1 MATLP
6 PSSEPDSQTPATDRL
21 DSWKEIASYLKREI
35 RTVQRWEESEGLPIH
50 RHLHRKQGSV
60 YAFKSELDAW
70 WKNHTP
76 PNGNPPDPADPLTEL
91 TLDDVIPRAD
101 TSPLAIQ
108 ETAPSDGSASH
119 ALSQSPATPR
129 DRPQTLFTP
138 RNAIYSASAL
148 ALILIFVFV
157 ARRAW
162 SDSPA
167 HRLADVALSDG
178 RLIALHADGTIAW
191 DYFFSRAPLLKKASM
206 IVPEKICG
214 SGTPSILAAFDWG
227 GEDDDEVDCF
237 TQSGARK
244 WTFKLSDS
252 YQFGSDHFGPP
263 WRESNWGMVQH
274 AEGPELAIAFHHDLW
289 WPGVLVFLN
298 SRGQPTHR
306 FVNSGWILQVRSEET
321 SSGTV
326 LLASG
331 VTNSR
336 NAAFIAALDPNS
348 PDGTSP
354 EDPGSEFECKNC
366 PSGHPLKYWVFPRSE
381 VSVATGAPDDE
392 SGIQEIAGDIIFRTY
407 ETQLGGPYRPAE
419 AIYKVSRNLE
429 ILSATYGDAY
439 WDVHRQLEVS
449 GVITHDRAHCPNRN
463 GPPLVREWDPQNG
476 WRDIHLN
483 SVAGH

>member
-6 PSSEPDSQTPATDRL
+6 PSSEPDSQTSATDRL
-21 DSWKEIASYLKREI
+21 DSWKEIAFYLKREI
-35 RTVQRWEESEGLPIH
+35 RTVQRWEESESLPIH

-70 WKNHTP
+70 WKNHAP
-76 PNGNPPDPADPLTEL
+76 PNGSAPDLPDTVTVLPAD
-91 TLDDVIPRAD
+91 DVLPRAA
-101 TSPLAIQ
+101 TSSVAVEGPL
-108 ETAPSDGSASH
+108 PSDTPASH
-119 ALSQSPATPR
+119 PHSQSPAPSR
-129 DRPQTLFTP
+129 EHARTLFTA
-138 RNAIYSASAL
+138 RNALYSLSTL
-148 ALILIFVFV
+148 AIILIFVYLAF
-157 ARRAW
+157 RAW

-178 RLIALHADGTIAW
+178 RLIALHANGTIAW
-191 DYFFSRAPLLKKASM
+191 DYFYSRAPFLKKASM

-214 SGTPSILAAFDWG
+214 SGTPSILAAIDWG
-227 GEDDDEVDCF
+227 GEDADEVECF
-237 TQSGARK
+237 TPSGTRK
-244 WTFKLSDS
+244 WSFKLSDAF
-252 YQFGSDHFGPP
+252 QFGSERFGPP
-263 WRESNWGMVQH
+263 WHFSNWEMVSH
-274 AEGPELAIAFHHDLW
+274 AGGPEIALAFHHDLW
-289 WPGVLVFLN
+289 WPGVVVFLD
-298 SRGQPTHR
+298 SRGEVVHR

-321 SSGTV
+321 SGGTV

-336 NAAFIAALDPNS
+336 NAAFITVLDPTS

-354 EDPGSEFECKNC
+354 EDPGSQFECKNC
-366 PSGHPLKYWVFPRSE
+366 PAGHPLKYWVFPRSE

-439 WDVHRQLEVS
+439 WAVHRQLEVS
-449 GVITHDRAHCPNRN
+449 GVITHDRANCPDRD
-463 GPPLVREWDPQNG
+463 GPRLVREWDPQNG

-483 SVAGH
+483 PVAGH

>member
-1 MATLP
+1 MAPLP
-6 PSSEPDSQTPATDRL
+6 PSSEPDSQTSATDRL
-21 DSWKEIASYLKREI
+21 DSWKEIATYLKREI
-35 RTVQRWEESEGLPIH
+35 RTVQRWEESEALPIH

-70 WKNHTP
+70 WKNHAP
-76 PNGNPPDPADPLTEL
+76 PNGSAPDQPEMLSEL
-91 TLDDVIPRAD
+91 SAENVIPRAD
-101 TSPLAIQ
+101 SSSLAIQ
-108 ETAPSDGSASH
+108 NPASSNGSDSPALSASP
-119 ALSQSPATPR
+119 AAFREPAQS
-129 DRPQTLFTP
+129 LFTA

-148 ALILIFVFV
+148 AIILLVVFLT
-157 ARRAW
+157 RHTW
-162 SDSPA
+162 WDSPA

-191 DYFFSRAPLLKKASM
+191 DYFFARPPFVKKAGM

-214 SGTPSILAAFDWG
+214 SGTPSVLVALDWG

-237 TQSGARK
+237 TQSGTRK
-244 WTFKLSDS
+244 WTFELSDAF
-252 YQFGSDHFGPP
+252 QFESEHFGPP
-263 WRESNWGMVQH
+263 WHESNWGMVQR
-274 AEGPELAIAFHHDLW
+274 AGGPELAIAFHHDLW

-298 SRGQPTHR
+298 SRGEPTHR

-321 SSGTV
+321 STGAV
-326 LLASG
+326 VLASG

-336 NAAFIAALDPNS
+336 NAAFIAVLDPNS

-354 EDPGSEFECKNC
+354 EDPGSQFECKDC
-366 PSGHPLKYWVFPRSE
+366 PPGHPLKYWVFPRSE
-381 VSVATGAPDDE
+381 VSIATGAPDDE
-392 SGIQEIAGDIIFRTY
+392 SGIQEIAGEIVFRTY

-439 WDVHRQLEVS
+439 WAVHRQLEVS
-449 GVITHDRAHCPNRN
+449 GVISHDRAQCPNRN
-463 GPPLVREWDPQNG
+463 GPPLVREWTPQDG

-483 SVAGH
+483 STGGH